1 MASPSSAAYVLINIK
16 AGTAEAVLRQ
26 LERIS
31 NIAQVDI
38 VTGPYDMI
46 ALVHGSDF
54 NQIGNVVVNKIQTIE
69 GILTSVTCYV
79 IRLEN

>member
-1 MASPSSAAYVLINIK
+1 MVSPSSAAYVLINIK
-16 AGTAEAVLRQ
+16 AGMAEAVIRQ
-26 LERIS
+26 FERIS

-38 VTGPYDMI
+38 VTGPYDLI

-54 NQIGNVVVNKIQTIE
+54 NQIGNVVMNKIQTID
-69 GILTSVTCYV
+69 GVLTSVTCYV